1 MSAIATRT
9 LVLRSDSGEVE
20 IPIRIFA
27 PERDESRSCW
37 KCRYAVEWPA
47 GTFESQGYGEDA
59 VQAIILT
66 FQKISAELYTSDE
79 HKSGR
84 LGWNEPGN
92 GYGFPMAKTICDLAV
107 GYDKEFY

>member
-1 MSAIATRT
+1 MLIATRVLT
-9 LVLRSDSGEVE
+9 LRGESGDAE

-27 PERDESRSCW
+27 PERDESMGCW

-47 GTFESQGYGEDA
+47 EKFESQGYGEDA
-59 VQAIILT
+59 VQAIVIA

-84 LGWNEPGN
+84 LGWNEPGD
-92 GYGFPMAKTICDLAV
+92 GYGFPMVKPIRDLAA
-107 GYDKEFY
+107 GHDKEFY